1 VLPAALLDRASLFQ
15 DRGVSLDTSIF
26 ASFSIEQA
34 LRDLKQRGL
43 LSEGQVARAAVIGPG
58 LDFIDKNEESA
69 YDYHPQQTVQPF
81 ALYDS
86 LLRLGLAR
94 AKSVSLTILDIS
106 PRVIEH
112 IQRARERA
120 AKNAGYV
127 IQLPR
132 DVARPWPQDV
142 VAYWKSVGDQVGTS
156 VAPIRPPEIFP
167 GLETRAVRI
176 RPDVVLACQPVD
188 LNIILQR
195 LDLAPRE
202 RFDLI
207 VATNIFVYYDAFE
220 QGLGLENA
228 AAMLK
233 TGGLLLTDDRLPESR
248 GASTRLVGVTVVRYE
263 AAGLSGRQ
271 PVGWYRKQ

>member
-1 VLPAALLDRASLFQ
+1 MAVRKVTHLSLAERAAKASVASADDPAALLDRASLFR

-26 ASFSIEQA
+26 AGFSIEQT

-86 LLRLGLAR
+86 LLRLSLAS
-94 AKSVSLTILDIS
+94 AKSLSLTILDIS

-120 AKNAGYV
+120 AKDTGYV

-142 VAYWKSVGDQVGTS
+142 VAYWNSVGNQVGTS
-156 VAPIRPPEIFP
+156 VAPIRPPGIFP

-176 RPDVVLACQPVD
+176 RPDMVLACQPVD

-195 LDLAPRE
+195 LNLA
-202 RFDLI
+202 
-207 VATNIFVYYDAFE
+207 
-220 QGLGLENA
+220 LE
-228 AAMLK
+228 
-233 TGGLLLTDDRLPESR
+233 S
-248 GASTRLVGVTVVRYE
+248 S
-263 AAGLSGRQ
+263 SI
-271 PVGWYRKQ
+271 